1 MAVPVIGMKAVLDK
15 IIIDD
20 TGRYLTW
27 EGGELPW

>member
-1 MAVPVIGMKAVLDK
+1 VTGIKAVLDNVT
-15 IIIDD
+15 IAD